1 MKIIKGKDIS
11 ETYQKALYELQNAP
25 IVNNTR
31 EIRATLNLSQV
42 ELAEMLDVSF
52 ASVNRWENGKYE
64 PTRLVKEKIRLI
76 CKQHNIEMEAKEC
89 N

>member
-1 MKIIKGKDIS
+1 MNINYPATIIK
-11 ETYQKALYELQNAP
+11 
-25 IVNNTR
+25 V
-31 EIRATLNLSQV
+31 RAKLNLSQA

-76 CKQHNIEMEAKEC
+76 CEENNIQMEVIK
-89 N
+89 

>member
-1 MKIIKGKDIS
+1 MKIDYPATIIK
-11 ETYQKALYELQNAP
+11 
-25 IVNNTR
+25 V
-31 EIRATLNLSQV
+31 RATLNLSQV

-52 ASVNRWENGKYE
+52 ASVNRLENGKYE

>member
-1 MKIIKGKDIS
+1 MKIDYPATIIK
-11 ETYQKALYELQNAP
+11 
-25 IVNNTR
+25 V
-31 EIRATLNLSQV
+31 RATLNLSQV

-76 CKQHNIEMEAKEC
+76 CKQPVLKRQRVTYQLLNKAQPRLYGR
-89 N
+89 